1 MSRHDAVKAL
11 NIYKRAGQQV
21 YYPFTLGWAGFVQ
34 TFLLSLFFSLSL
46 YHYSHFLNYFLR
58 VTQAESLAD
67 FYEYCKGLELARNF
81 QFPTLRQVP
90 LCTELKYF
98 SQCHLMNLINFILWI
113 SSRLHLF
120 LQLWKNTLEK
130 HPSLVPFRRDWW
142 ENLSM
147 WSWALSFLWM
157 YAYLS

>member
-1 MSRHDAVKAL
+1 MSWFCADILVEL
-11 NIYKRAGQQV
+11 I
-21 YYPFTLGWAGFVQ
+21 
-34 TFLLSLFFSLSL
+34 LLSLSL
-46 YHYSHFLNYFLR
+46 YHYSHFLNYFLL

-113 SSRLHLF
+113 SSRLRLF

-142 ENLSM
+142 ENFINVVLGFVFP
-147 WSWALSFLWM
+147 LDVCISFIDVHPRLLE
-157 YAYLS
+157 YY